1 MAEETKT
8 MEITALQE
16 KDIELVVSKET
27 IGQLTTN
34 IKEVKTRVEQA
45 LPMYD
50 ISNYSADDIPKCK
63 EDKALFNK
71 AAKALDDK
79 RKELEKVWNK
89 PFEEFKTT
97 CNETCKLIK
106 NAVLAIDGIIKADEE
121 RTKNA
126 KREEIEKL
134 AKKCGVE
141 VIGIKLDLIFDNKW
155 LNKTTSM
162 KSIEKAIND
171 KVDNIKRDLETLKSF
186 SEDYDV
192 LATRYKENLNLQET
206 IIYANKLKE
215 QREVAAKKSE
225 ETVASAPS
233 PAQQAEKVSE
243 THTQNEY
250 EKEEQKTSG
259 KMNEEEADAA
269 DVFAAVM
276 GQAVT
281 PPTPTITKVYSVEAT
296 VDVLRGLETFM
307 CDNGITFN
315 IQ

>member
-1 MAEETKT
+1 MAEETKNT
-8 MEITALQE
+8 EITALQE
-16 KDIELVVSKET
+16 KDVELVVSKET

-34 IKEVKTRVEQA
+34 IKEVKARVEQA

-50 ISNYSADDIPKCK
+50 ISNYSAENIPKCK
-63 EDKALFNK
+63 EDKALLNK

-106 NAVLAIDGIIKADEE
+106 NAVSAIDGIIKADEE

-134 AKKCGVE
+134 AEKCGIE
-141 VIGIKLDLIFDNKW
+141 EIGIKLAIIFDTKW

-162 KSIEKAIND
+162 KSIEKAIID
-171 KVDNIKRDLETLKSF
+171 KVENIKRDLETLKSF

-215 QREVAAKKSE
+215 QREAAAKKKE
-225 ETVASAPS
+225 ETAAPTPP
-233 PAQQAEKVSE
+233 PAQQAEE
-243 THTQNEY
+243 ATEAHTQKEQ
-250 EKEEQKTSG
+250 EEQKHSG

-269 DVFAAVM
+269 DAFAAAMV
-276 GQAVT
+276 QSVA
-281 PPTPTITKVYSVEAT
+281 PPTPTIAKVYSVEAT
-296 VDVLRGLETFM
+296 EEALRGLEAFM
-307 CDNGITFN
+307 RDNGITFN
-315 IQ
+315 VQ